1 MMLSVE
7 MIAESMQ
14 PFGARVVMQQERT
27 FAFRRVQML
36 TPESENTLE
45 EDVLYV
51 SEPKV
56 IRRLPKGLLRDH
68 FFVVRARLEDAEP
81 VRPGVNALLYDEQ
94 YSLGAVTNH
103 LLTLFD
109 RLQTLE
115 YQMRLAVRAHAG
127 LEPLMEVGRKMIPD
141 ATIVVVDS
149 AYNIIGATRERGS
162 GNIYVDQMLEQGY
175 YDKDSLQLMA
185 EAGYFEVSDRYLR
198 PVLSVPPNICND
210 PVILRSYI
218 ANGMFYSFAGCY
230 FPGRLPTMVDQELFR
245 CFTEQLDHYFRETG
259 FYSQSMPQRQQMIH
273 DLLRYGEENPELVR
287 DRARGLRLPETGNFR
302 LGYLY
307 YGPRGTAWSSLDTQV
322 EKRIYQVNAFQQR
335 TRGEH
340 HRIHVSEVTALCRAD
355 HPLNTYHYK
364 APDALDARIAAHILP
379 LVRDGDTL
387 QVGIG
392 GIPNAVAY
400 GLHGRKRLGIYTEVL
415 TQAQLRLM
423 ASGAV
428 DLDRVEASIV
438 LDAAGHLDDFALAH
452 IRMIPVDVLNDPFR
466 AAQQPGLISVNGC
479 LMADLTGQVCAE
491 AIDGRQ
497 YSGVGGQLDFVRAA
511 ARSAGGRSF
520 LCLHSTHEAPD
531 GTLTSNIRAH
541 LPSGAVVTTPRS
553 DVMYIVTE
561 WGAADLHNQPL
572 ETRICAMIRIAHPRF
587 RCALAQEAVAW
598 GQLSPECAAQFDTQ
612 PEPEK
617 EETT

>member
-1 MMLSVE
+1 MTLSVE

-56 IRRLPKGLLRDH
+56 IRRLPKGLLHDH
-68 FFVVRARLEDAEP
+68 FFVVRARPEDAEP

-287 DRARGLRLPETGNFR
+287 DRARGLRLPETGDFR
-302 LGYLY
+302 LGYVEFDEQASTSKAGYMVLQL
-307 YGPRGTAWSSLDTQV
+307 RAWSNVANYGVMQ
-322 EKRIYQVNAFQQR
+322 YQNSVLILSGLARLPGRGAAF
-335 TRGEH
+335 
-340 HRIHVSEVTALCRAD
+340 VPRAVG
-355 HPLNTYHYK
+355 
-364 APDALDARIAAHILP
+364 RAA
-379 LVRDGDTL
+379 
-387 QVGIG
+387 
-392 GIPNAVAY
+392 
-400 GLHGRKRLGIYTEVL
+400 
-415 TQAQLRLM
+415 
-423 ASGAV
+423 
-428 DLDRVEASIV
+428 
-438 LDAAGHLDDFALAH
+438 DAAGQEPCAYRCEPAVHGAGTPAH
-452 IRMIPVDVLNDPFR
+452 GLRSGADRHRDRPQAGSRCARVSLFQVLSQRHARML
-466 AAQQPGLISVNGC
+466 PGK
-479 LMADLTGQVCAE
+479 
-491 AIDGRQ
+491 
-497 YSGVGGQLDFVRAA
+497 
-511 ARSAGGRSF
+511 
-520 LCLHSTHEAPD
+520 
-531 GTLTSNIRAH
+531 IRA
-541 LPSGAVVTTPRS
+541 R
-553 DVMYIVTE
+553 
-561 WGAADLHNQPL
+561 
-572 ETRICAMIRIAHPRF
+572 
-587 RCALAQEAVAW
+587 
-598 GQLSPECAAQFDTQ
+598 
-612 PEPEK
+612 
-617 EETT
+617 

>member
-1 MMLSVE
+1 MTLSVE

-56 IRRLPKGLLRDH
+56 IRRLPKGLLHDH
-68 FFVVRARLEDAEP
+68 FFVVRARPEDAEP

-273 DLLRYGEENPELVR
+273 DLLRMGR
-287 DRARGLRLPETGNFR
+287 
-302 LGYLY
+302 
-307 YGPRGTAWSSLDTQV
+307 
-322 EKRIYQVNAFQQR
+322 RIR
-335 TRGEH
+335 
-340 HRIHVSEVTALCRAD
+340 SW
-355 HPLNTYHYK
+355 
-364 APDALDARIAAHILP
+364 
-379 LVRDGDTL
+379 
-387 QVGIG
+387 
-392 GIPNAVAY
+392 
-400 GLHGRKRLGIYTEVL
+400 
-415 TQAQLRLM
+415 
-423 ASGAV
+423 
-428 DLDRVEASIV
+428 
-438 LDAAGHLDDFALAH
+438 
-452 IRMIPVDVLNDPFR
+452 
-466 AAQQPGLISVNGC
+466 
-479 LMADLTGQVCAE
+479 CAT
-491 AIDGRQ
+491 
-497 YSGVGGQLDFVRAA
+497 VRAA
-511 ARSAGGRSF
+511 CACRRRATSVSAMSSSTSRRPPRRRGTWCCSCAR
-520 LCLHSTHEAPD
+520 
-531 GTLTSNIRAH
+531 
-541 LPSGAVVTTPRS
+541 GAMWPIT
-553 DVMYIVTE
+553 
-561 WGAADLHNQPL
+561 A
-572 ETRICAMIRIAHPRF
+572 
-587 RCALAQEAVAW
+587 
-598 GQLSPECAAQFDTQ
+598 
-612 PEPEK
+612 
-617 EETT
+617 

>member
-1 MMLSVE
+1 MTLSVE

-56 IRRLPKGLLRDH
+56 IRRLPKGLLHDH
-68 FFVVRARLEDAEP
+68 FFVVRARPEDAEP

-287 DRARGLRLPETGNFR
+287 DRARGLRLPETGDFR
-302 LGYLY
+302 LGYVEFDEQASTSKAGYMVLQL
-307 YGPRGTAWSSLDTQV
+307 RAWSNVANYGVMQYQNSVLILFQDWHDYPVGEQLLFRERWDELLTLLGKNHARLRQDRAV
-322 EKRIYQVNAFQQR
+322 AAVVLAGLADIAEVFFHTLLQRRHRHHLALAAKERRVVAHAEHEVKLCEHGVVVALGGEK
-335 TRGEH
+335 
-340 HRIHVSEVTALCRAD
+340 
-355 HPLNTYHYK
+355 
-364 APDALDARIAAHILP
+364 AAGRDQHMP
-379 LVRDGDTL
+379 LVRLVVARDVLTVAL
-387 QVGIG
+387 AVG
-392 GIPNAVAY
+392 AVA
-400 GLHGRKRLGIYTEVL
+400 HD
-415 TQAQLRLM
+415 
-423 ASGAV
+423 GAV
-428 DLDRVEASIV
+428 DRHRAVEKALELAGQGVVVEREAPHDEVGRDVAFDRGGHVVVAEALARRALPAVEA
-438 LDAAGHLDDFALAH
+438 
-452 IRMIPVDVLNDPFR
+452 
-466 AAQQPGLISVNGC
+466 
-479 LMADLTGQVCAE
+479 AE
-491 AIDGRQ
+491 ARLNVHFGHGQFFDLRVAGLGEPFEKGARHAQRVAALHAGTSVDDKNVHGRFLLV
-497 YSGVGGQLDFVRAA
+497 YSHV
-511 ARSAGGRSF
+511 
-520 LCLHSTHEAPD
+520 
-531 GTLTSNIRAH
+531 
-541 LPSGAVVTTPRS
+541 
-553 DVMYIVTE
+553 
-561 WGAADLHNQPL
+561 
-572 ETRICAMIRIAHPRF
+572 
-587 RCALAQEAVAW
+587 
-598 GQLSPECAAQFDTQ
+598 
-612 PEPEK
+612 
-617 EETT
+617 

>member
-1 MMLSVE
+1 MTLSVE

-56 IRRLPKGLLRDH
+56 IRRLPKGLLHDH
-68 FFVVRARLEDAEP
+68 FFVVRARPEDAEP
-81 VRPGVNALLYDEQ
+81 VRPGANALLYDEQ

-287 DRARGLRLPETGNFR
+287 DRARGLRLPETGDFR
-302 LGYLY
+302 LGYVEFDEQASTSKAGYMVLQL
-307 YGPRGTAWSSLDTQV
+307 RAWSNVANYGVMQ
-322 EKRIYQVNAFQQR
+322 YQNSVLILFQDWHDYPV
-335 TRGEH
+335 GEQLLFRERWDELLTLLGKNH
-340 HRIHVSEVTALCRAD
+340 
-355 HPLNTYHYK
+355 
-364 APDALDARIAAHILP
+364 AHIGVSLLFTELGRLRSAKLP
-379 LVRDGDTL
+379 AMNELMLRDLLVFHGVHIVEGAALESVDAKGVYYEVEGVPALAEGDTVITA
-387 QVGIG
+387 VGMEANHALFDAIRDDYETVL
-392 GIPNAVAY
+392 A
-400 GLHGRKRLGIYTEVL
+400 LG
-415 TQAQLRLM
+415 
-423 ASGAV
+423 
-428 DLDRVEASIV
+428 
-438 LDAAGHLDDFALAH
+438 
-452 IRMIPVDVLNDPFR
+452 
-466 AAQQPGLISVNGC
+466 
-479 LMADLTGQVCAE
+479 
-491 AIDGRQ
+491 DGRR
-497 YSGVGGQLDFVRAA
+497 VRNIFGAIWDGYEA
-511 ARSAGGRSF
+511 ARS
-520 LCLHSTHEAPD
+520 L
-531 GTLTSNIRAH
+531 
-541 LPSGAVVTTPRS
+541 
-553 DVMYIVTE
+553 
-561 WGAADLHNQPL
+561 
-572 ETRICAMIRIAHPRF
+572 
-587 RCALAQEAVAW
+587 
-598 GQLSPECAAQFDTQ
+598 
-612 PEPEK
+612 
-617 EETT
+617 

>member
-1 MMLSVE
+1 MTLSVE

-14 PFGARVVMQQERT
+14 PFGARVVMLQERT

-56 IRRLPKGLLRDH
+56 IRRLPKGLLHDH
-68 FFVVRARLEDAEP
+68 FFVVRARPEDAEP

-245 CFTEQLDHYFRETG
+245 CQCLINGAPELLGTVELQLRAWSNVANYGVMQYQNSVLILFQDWHDYPVGEQLLFRERWDELLTLLGKNHAHIGVSLLFTELGRLRMGYDQARTAIEIGRKLD
-259 FYSQSMPQRQQMIH
+259 
-273 DLLRYGEENPELVR
+273 
-287 DRARGLRLPETGNFR
+287 
-302 LGYLY
+302 
-307 YGPRGTAWSSLDTQV
+307 
-322 EKRIYQVNAFQQR
+322 
-335 TRGEH
+335 
-340 HRIHVSEVTALCRAD
+340 
-355 HPLNTYHYK
+355 
-364 APDALDARIAAHILP
+364 PDALEYHYSKYYLNDMLECYREKFALDDVIVRYLDQLAGERGYSNSNLLLLYHYLNTERNISLTAKRVHMHRNSVIYRLQRIQDVLNLDLDDP
-379 LVRDGDTL
+379 DVR
-387 QVGIG
+387 
-392 GIPNAVAY
+392 
-400 GLHGRKRLGIYTEVL
+400 
-415 TQAQLRLM
+415 LRLM
-423 ASGAV
+423 ITFKI
-428 DLDRVEASIV
+428 L
-438 LDAAGHLDDFALAH
+438 
-452 IRMIPVDVLNDPFR
+452 RME
-466 AAQQPGLISVNGC
+466 GK
-479 LMADLTGQVCAE
+479 
-491 AIDGRQ
+491 
-497 YSGVGGQLDFVRAA
+497 
-511 ARSAGGRSF
+511 
-520 LCLHSTHEAPD
+520 
-531 GTLTSNIRAH
+531 
-541 LPSGAVVTTPRS
+541 LPEITDEP
-553 DVMYIVTE
+553 
-561 WGAADLHNQPL
+561 
-572 ETRICAMIRIAHPRF
+572 
-587 RCALAQEAVAW
+587 
-598 GQLSPECAAQFDTQ
+598 
-612 PEPEK
+612 PEPDNGGSDRLTLVE
-617 EETT
+617 

>member
-1 MMLSVE
+1 MTLSVE

-56 IRRLPKGLLRDH
+56 IRRLPKGLLHDH
-68 FFVVRARLEDAEP
+68 FFVVRARPEDAEP

-127 LEPLMEVGRKMIPD
+127 LEPLMEVGQKMIPD

-287 DRARGLRLPETGNFR
+287 DRARGLRLPETGDFR
-302 LGYLY
+302 LGYVEFDEQASTSKAGYMVLQL
-307 YGPRGTAWSSLDTQV
+307 RAWSNVANYGVMQ
-322 EKRIYQVNAFQQR
+322 YQNSVLILLSGLARLPGRGAAF
-335 TRGEH
+335 
-340 HRIHVSEVTALCRAD
+340 VPRAVG
-355 HPLNTYHYK
+355 
-364 APDALDARIAAHILP
+364 RAA
-379 LVRDGDTL
+379 
-387 QVGIG
+387 
-392 GIPNAVAY
+392 
-400 GLHGRKRLGIYTEVL
+400 
-415 TQAQLRLM
+415 
-423 ASGAV
+423 
-428 DLDRVEASIV
+428 
-438 LDAAGHLDDFALAH
+438 DAAGQEPCAYRREPAVHGAGTPAH
-452 IRMIPVDVLNDPFR
+452 GLRSGADRHRDRPQAGSRCAGVSLFQVLSQRHARML
-466 AAQQPGLISVNGC
+466 PGK
-479 LMADLTGQVCAE
+479 
-491 AIDGRQ
+491 
-497 YSGVGGQLDFVRAA
+497 
-511 ARSAGGRSF
+511 
-520 LCLHSTHEAPD
+520 
-531 GTLTSNIRAH
+531 IRA
-541 LPSGAVVTTPRS
+541 R
-553 DVMYIVTE
+553 
-561 WGAADLHNQPL
+561 
-572 ETRICAMIRIAHPRF
+572 
-587 RCALAQEAVAW
+587 
-598 GQLSPECAAQFDTQ
+598 
-612 PEPEK
+612 
-617 EETT
+617 

>member
-1 MMLSVE
+1 MTLSVE

-56 IRRLPKGLLRDH
+56 IRRLPKGLLHDH
-68 FFVVRARLEDAEP
+68 FFVVRARPEDAEP

-230 FPGRLPTMVDQELFR
+230 FPGRLPRWWIRSCSAALPSSSTITSAR
-245 CFTEQLDHYFRETG
+245 RAFTA
-259 FYSQSMPQRQQMIH
+259 
-273 DLLRYGEENPELVR
+273 
-287 DRARGLRLPETGNFR
+287 RA
-302 LGYLY
+302 
-307 YGPRGTAWSSLDTQV
+307 
-322 EKRIYQVNAFQQR
+322 
-335 TRGEH
+335 
-340 HRIHVSEVTALCRAD
+340 C
-355 HPLNTYHYK
+355 
-364 APDALDARIAAHILP
+364 
-379 LVRDGDTL
+379 
-387 QVGIG
+387 
-392 GIPNAVAY
+392 
-400 GLHGRKRLGIYTEVL
+400 
-415 TQAQLRLM
+415 
-423 ASGAV
+423 
-428 DLDRVEASIV
+428 
-438 LDAAGHLDDFALAH
+438 
-452 IRMIPVDVLNDPFR
+452 
-466 AAQQPGLISVNGC
+466 
-479 LMADLTGQVCAE
+479 
-491 AIDGRQ
+491 
-497 YSGVGGQLDFVRAA
+497 
-511 ARSAGGRSF
+511 RSASR
-520 LCLHSTHEAPD
+520 
-531 GTLTSNIRAH
+531 
-541 LPSGAVVTTPRS
+541 
-553 DVMYIVTE
+553 
-561 WGAADLHNQPL
+561 
-572 ETRICAMIRIAHPRF
+572 
-587 RCALAQEAVAW
+587 
-598 GQLSPECAAQFDTQ
+598 
-612 PEPEK
+612 
-617 EETT
+617 

>member
-1 MMLSVE
+1 MTLSVE

-56 IRRLPKGLLRDH
+56 IRRLPKGLLHDH
-68 FFVVRARLEDAEP
+68 FFVVRARPEDAEP

-287 DRARGLRLPETGNFR
+287 DRARGLRLPETGDFR
-302 LGYLY
+302 LGYVEFDEQASTSKAGYMVLQL
-307 YGPRGTAWSSLDTQV
+307 RAWSNVANYGVMQYQNSVLILFQDWHDYPVGEQLLFRERWDELLTLLGKNHAHIGVSLLFTELGRLRMGYDQ
-322 EKRIYQVNAFQQR
+322 AR
-335 TRGEH
+335 TAIEIGRK
-340 HRIHVSEVTALCRAD
+340 LD
-355 HPLNTYHYK
+355 
-364 APDALDARIAAHILP
+364 PDALEYHYSKYYLFQVLSQRHARMLP
-379 LVRDGDTL
+379 G
-387 QVGIG
+387 
-392 GIPNAVAY
+392 
-400 GLHGRKRLGIYTEVL
+400 K
-415 TQAQLRLM
+415 
-423 ASGAV
+423 
-428 DLDRVEASIV
+428 
-438 LDAAGHLDDFALAH
+438 
-452 IRMIPVDVLNDPFR
+452 
-466 AAQQPGLISVNGC
+466 
-479 LMADLTGQVCAE
+479 
-491 AIDGRQ
+491 
-497 YSGVGGQLDFVRAA
+497 
-511 ARSAGGRSF
+511 
-520 LCLHSTHEAPD
+520 
-531 GTLTSNIRAH
+531 IRA
-541 LPSGAVVTTPRS
+541 R
-553 DVMYIVTE
+553 
-561 WGAADLHNQPL
+561 
-572 ETRICAMIRIAHPRF
+572 
-587 RCALAQEAVAW
+587 
-598 GQLSPECAAQFDTQ
+598 
-612 PEPEK
+612 
-617 EETT
+617 

>member
-1 MMLSVE
+1 MTLSVE

-56 IRRLPKGLLRDH
+56 IRRLPKGLLHDH
-68 FFVVRARLEDAEP
+68 FFVVRARPEDAEP
-81 VRPGVNALLYDEQ
+81 VRPGANALLYDEQ

-287 DRARGLRLPETGNFR
+287 DRARPAPAGDGRLP
-302 LGYLY
+302 
-307 YGPRGTAWSSLDTQV
+307 PR
-322 EKRIYQVNAFQQR
+322 
-335 TRGEH
+335 
-340 HRIHVSEVTALCRAD
+340 LCR
-355 HPLNTYHYK
+355 
-364 APDALDARIAAHILP
+364 
-379 LVRDGDTL
+379 VRRAGVHL
-387 QVGIG
+387 EG
-392 GIPNAVAY
+392 GV
-400 GLHGRKRLGIYTEVL
+400 HG
-415 TQAQLRLM
+415 A
-423 ASGAV
+423 
-428 DLDRVEASIV
+428 
-438 LDAAGHLDDFALAH
+438 
-452 IRMIPVDVLNDPFR
+452 
-466 AAQQPGLISVNGC
+466 
-479 LMADLTGQVCAE
+479 
-491 AIDGRQ
+491 
-497 YSGVGGQLDFVRAA
+497 AA
-511 ARSAGGRSF
+511 ARVEQRGQLRRDAVSKQRAYPLSGLARLPGR
-520 LCLHSTHEAPD
+520 
-531 GTLTSNIRAH
+531 
-541 LPSGAVVTTPRS
+541 
-553 DVMYIVTE
+553 
-561 WGAADLHNQPL
+561 GAAFVP
-572 ETRICAMIRIAHPRF
+572 
-587 RCALAQEAVAW
+587 
-598 GQLSPECAAQFDTQ
+598 
-612 PEPEK
+612 
-617 EETT
+617 